1 MVLVN
6 NPGTWRAVYPPLRH
20 ATWHGWTATDVIFP
34 FFVFIV
40 GVAIPL
46 ALGPRLERDG
56 RAAVALK
63 VVRRSI
69 VIFGLGIVL
78 NGFPWFVWAE
88 LRIPGVLQRIAVCYL
103 VAAVVYLL
111 TSTRAQAS
119 IASGLLLG
127 YWLVMTT
134 VPVPG
139 YGAGD
144 LSPEGNLAAYLDRAI
159 LGPHIWQ
166 FAKVYDPE
174 GILSSVPAVATALLG
189 VLTGTW
195 LRSGRRS
202 DSIAAWL
209 ALAGIAGIAVG
220 ELWGWWFPINKSLWT
235 SSYVMLTAGIAL
247 VGLAGCYWLIEVRE
261 RRRWAI
267 PFAVLGVNA
276 LVLFFLDPGRPPLVD
291 RQGWGRGAQ
300 PASGAVRARLRSAG
314 VTRECLARLRPG
326 LRRRMVG
333 DHVGAL
339 PLELSAAS
347 MSKPCAQTP
356 RPQRPAPAWGAAA
369 EMEGRNRATVRRQ
382 IRENERICG
391 RLPEVITGLRSF

>member
-1 MVLVN
+1 MTRLLSVDVLRGLTVAAMVLVN

-78 NGFPWFVWAE
+78 NGFPWFVWAD

-111 TSTRAQAS
+111 TSTRGQAI

-261 RRRWAI
+261 RRGWAI

-276 LVLFFLDPGRPPLVD
+276 LVLFFLSTLV
-291 RQGWGRGAQ
+291 
-300 PASGAVRARLRSAG
+300 ARLLSIVKVGAEARSLQSVLFERLFAP
-314 VTRECLARLRPG
+314 LASPVNASLAYALAYVVLWWAIMWVLYRWNFRLR
-326 LRRRMVG
+326 V
-333 DHVGAL
+333 
-339 PLELSAAS
+339 
-347 MSKPCAQTP
+347 
-356 RPQRPAPAWGAAA
+356 
-369 EMEGRNRATVRRQ
+369 
-382 IRENERICG
+382 
-391 RLPEVITGLRSF
+391 